1 MIEHRAPKP
10 LERHAL
16 LLHDGVAAPCSTR
29 SGAKSVVGGTQEFV
43 MEHKSQTFVIE
54 EFEKNTKGH
63 EKGVSADLRDPFR
76 TLTEVPH
83 KLTFSQ

>member
-16 LLHDGVAAPCSTR
+16 LHERRHRSPR

-43 MEHKSQTFVIE
+43 MEHKSQTFVNE

>member
-1 MIEHRAPKP
+1 M
-10 LERHAL
+10 
-16 LLHDGVAAPCSTR
+16 
-29 SGAKSVVGGTQEFV
+29 GGTQEFV

>member
-16 LLHDGVAAPCSTR
+16 LLHTR
-29 SGAKSVVGGTQEFV
+29 RGAKSVVGGTQEFV